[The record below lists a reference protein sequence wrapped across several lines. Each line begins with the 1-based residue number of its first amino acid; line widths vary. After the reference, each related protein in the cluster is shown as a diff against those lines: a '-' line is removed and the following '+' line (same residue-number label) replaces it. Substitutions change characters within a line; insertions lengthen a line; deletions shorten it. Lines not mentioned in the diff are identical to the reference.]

1 MIPSPFVDVIVIG
14 AGLGGLQ
21 AAVDLDKAG
30 LSYIVLEA
38 NDRVGGKTL
47 SVPASPKIDGLV
59 DLGAAWINDSNQK
72 EMYALAQEFGFD
84 LIVQRTEGLSLDQ
97 SDGTTHAIPYGQF
110 GDFTDEQLAEILAIM
125 AKLEEY
131 VDRSNLEYPHL
142 GPDAEKLDSMTALE
156 FASKE
161 FGEGIAEILVT
172 MLARDLLGVEADEL
186 SALFLINYIKSGT
199 GLANISSDTKDGG
212 QYLRNRQGNEMF
224 AIKLAAKLD
233 KKNIKLN
240 STVVK
245 IIQDK
250 KGCTVKTKNGHK
262 YHSKKVIL
270 SVPTSLYPKIDFE
283 PHLPPAKKELAD
295 STELGYYS
303 KSILVFDGPW
313 WRNANLSGVLTS
325 MDGPISFTRDTCV
338 PEDKQYSITCF
349 HVGQP
354 GRKWSQ
360 LSEQE
365 RKDTVVKQFNDA
377 FGTVVDKVPEPI
389 NIIEKDW
396 LKDSWFLG
404 GPSPAMKPG
413 LMTGA
418 GKSIRD
424 PFKNIHFIGMETS
437 IVWKGYIE
445 GAIRSGIRGARE
457 VTEALD

>member
-1 MIPSPFVDVIVIG
+1 MIPYPFVDVIVIG
-14 AGLGGLQ
+14 GGLSGLQ

-30 LSYIVLEA
+30 LSYLVLEA

-47 SVPASPKIDGLV
+47 SVPASLKSDGLV

-72 EMYALAQEFGFD
+72 EMYALAEEFGFD

-97 SDGTTHAIPYGQF
+97 SNGTTHAIPYGQF
-110 GDFTDEQLAEILAIM
+110 GNFTDKQLAEILAIM
-125 AKLEEY
+125 TKLQEY
-131 VDRSNLEYPHL
+131 VERSNLEHPHL
-142 GPDAEKLDSMTALE
+142 GPDAEELDSMTALD
-156 FASKE
+156 FARNE
-161 FGEGIAEILVT
+161 FGAGISEVLVA
-172 MLARDLLGVEADEL
+172 MLARDLGVEADEL
-186 SALFLINYIKSGT
+186 SALFLINYVKSGT

-233 KKNIKLN
+233 RKIKLN
-240 STVVK
+240 SPVVK

-262 YHSKKVIL
+262 YHSEKVIL
-270 SVPTSLYPKIDFE
+270 SVPTYLYPKIDFE

-295 STELGYYS
+295 STKLGYYS
-303 KSILVFDGPW
+303 KSILVFDEPW
-313 WRNANLSGVLTS
+313 WRNANLSGILTS
-325 MDGPISFTRDTCV
+325 MDGSISFTRDTCD

-365 RKDTVVKQFNDA
+365 RKNTVLKQFNDA

-396 LKDSWFLG
+396 LKDPWFLG
-404 GPSPAMKPG
+404 GPSPVMKPG
-413 LMTGA
+413 LLTGA
-418 GKSIRD
+418 GKSIRK
-424 PFKNIHFIGMETS
+424 PFGNIHFIGTETS
-437 IVWKGYIE
+437 IVWKGYME
-445 GAIRSGIRGARE
+445 GAIRSGI
-457 VTEALD
+457 

>member
-1 MIPSPFVDVIVIG
+1 MIPSSFVDVIVIG
-14 AGLGGLQ
+14 AGLSGLQ

-47 SVPASPKIDGLV
+47 SVPSSSKSDGIV
-59 DLGAAWINDSNQK
+59 DLSAAWINDSSQK

-97 SDGTTHAIPYGQF
+97 SNGTTHAIPYGQF
-110 GDFTDEQLAEILAIM
+110 GDFTDEQLAEIVVILT
-125 AKLEEY
+125 KLQEY
-131 VDRSNLEYPHL
+131 VDRSNLEHPHL
-142 GPDAEKLDSMTALE
+142 GPDAEKLDSMTALD

-161 FGEGIAEILVT
+161 FGQGIAKVLVAILT
-172 MLARDLLGVEADEL
+172 RDLLGVEANEL

-199 GLANISSDTKDGG
+199 GLANISSDREDGG
-212 QYLRNRQGNEMF
+212 QYLRNRQGNERF
-224 AIKLAAKLD
+224 SIKLAARLA

-240 STVVK
+240 SPVVK
-245 IIQDK
+245 ITQDK
-250 KGCTVKTKNGHK
+250 QGCTVKTKSGYK

-270 SVPTSLYPKIDFE
+270 SAPTSLYPKIDFE
-283 PHLPPAKKELAD
+283 PRLPPAKKALAD

-303 KSILVFDGPW
+303 KSILVFNEPW
-313 WRNANLSGVLTS
+313 WH
-325 MDGPISFTRDTCV
+325 TCV

-365 RKDTVVKQFNDA
+365 RKDTVLKQFNDA
-377 FGTVVDKVPEPI
+377 FGTVVDEVPKPI

-396 LKDSWFLG
+396 LKDPWFLG
-404 GPSPAMKPG
+404 GPSPVMKPG
-413 LMTGA
+413 LLTGA

-424 PFKNIHFIGMETS
+424 PFKNIHFIGTETS
-437 IVWKGYIE
+437 IVWKGYME
-445 GAIRSGIRGARE
+445 GAIKSGIRGARE
-457 VTEALD
+457 VIEALD

>member
-14 AGLGGLQ
+14 AGLSGLQ
-21 AAVDLDKAG
+21 AAVDLDKSG

-38 NDRVGGKTL
+38 NDRVGGKIL
-47 SVPASPKIDGLV
+47 SVPASPSSNGLV

-97 SDGTTHAIPYGQF
+97 SNGTTHAIPHGQF
-110 GDFTDEQLAEILAIM
+110 GDFTDEQLAEILGIM
-125 AKLEEY
+125 VKLQEY
-131 VDRSNLEYPHL
+131 VDRSNLEHPHL
-142 GPDAEKLDSMTALE
+142 GPDAGRLDSMTALE
-156 FASKE
+156 FASNE
-161 FGEGIAEILVT
+161 FGEGIAEVLVA

-233 KKNIKLN
+233 KKSIKLN
-240 STVVK
+240 SPVVK
-245 IIQDK
+245 ITQDK

-262 YHSKKVIL
+262 YHSSKVIL
-270 SVPTSLYPKIDFE
+270 SVPTCLYPKIDFE
-283 PHLPPAKKELAD
+283 PHLPPAKKELAH

-303 KSILVFDGPW
+303 KSILVFDEPW
-313 WRNANLSGVLTS
+313 WRNANLSGILTS

-349 HVGQP
+349 HIGQL
-354 GRKWSQ
+354 GRRWSQ
-360 LSEQE
+360 LPEQE
-365 RKDTVVKQFNDA
+365 RKDTVMKQLNDA
-377 FGTVVDKVPEPI
+377 FGTVVGKVPEPI
-389 NIIEKDW
+389 NVIEKDW
-396 LKDSWFLG
+396 LKDPWFLG
-404 GPSPAMKPG
+404 GPSPVMKPG
-413 LMTGA
+413 LLTGA

-424 PFKNIHFIGMETS
+424 PFRNIHFIGTETS
-437 IVWKGYIE
+437 IVWKGYME

-457 VTEALD
+457 VTEAIN

>member
-1 MIPSPFVDVIVIG
+1 MIPTPFVDVIVIG
-14 AGLGGLQ
+14 AGLSGLQ

-47 SVPASPKIDGLV
+47 SAPASPKSDGLV

-72 EMYALAQEFGFD
+72 EMYALAQDFGFE

-97 SDGTTHAIPYGQF
+97 SNGTTHAIPYGQF
-110 GDFTDEQLAEILAIM
+110 GNFTDEQLAEILAIM
-125 AKLEEY
+125 AKLQEY
-131 VDRSNLEYPHL
+131 VDRSSLEHPHL
-142 GPDAEKLDSMTALE
+142 GPEAKKLDAMTALD
-156 FASKE
+156 FASNE
-161 FGEGIAEILVT
+161 FGEGIAEVLVT
-172 MLARDLLGVEADEL
+172 ILARDLLGVEPGEL

-224 AIKLAAKLD
+224 AVKLAAKLD
-233 KKNIKLN
+233 KKKIKLN
-240 STVVK
+240 SPVVK
-245 IIQDK
+245 IIQNK
-250 KGCTVKTKNGHK
+250 KGCTVKTENGDK

-270 SVPTSLYPKIDFE
+270 SVPTSLYPKIDFK
-283 PHLPPAKKELAD
+283 PHLPLAKREIAD
-295 STELGYYS
+295 STKLGYYS
-303 KSILVFDGPW
+303 KSILVFDEPW

-325 MDGPISFTRDTCV
+325 MDGLISFTRDTCV

-354 GRKWSQ
+354 GREWSK

-365 RKDTVVKQFNDA
+365 RKDTVLKQFNDA
-377 FGTVVDKVPEPI
+377 FGTVVDEIPKPV

-396 LKDSWFLG
+396 LKDPWFLG
-404 GPSPAMKPG
+404 GPSPVMTPG
-413 LMTGA
+413 LLTGA

-424 PFKNIHFIGMETS
+424 PFRNIHFIGTETS
-437 IVWKGYIE
+437 IVWKGYME

-457 VTEALD
+457 VVEALD

>member
-1 MIPSPFVDVIVIG
+1 MISTPFVDVTVIG
-14 AGLGGLQ
+14 AGLSGLQ

-47 SVPASPKIDGLV
+47 SVPVATGGGLV
-59 DLGAAWINDSNQK
+59 DMGAAWINDSNQK

-84 LIVQRTEGLSLDQ
+84 LIVQRTERLSLDQ
-97 SDGTTHAIPYGQF
+97 SNETTHTIPYGQF

-125 AKLEEY
+125 TKLQEY
-131 VDRSNLEYPHL
+131 VDRSNLEHPHL
-142 GPDAEKLDSMTALE
+142 GSDAEKLDSMTALQ
-156 FASKE
+156 FANEE
-161 FGEGIAEILVT
+161 FGEGIAAVLVT

-224 AIKLAAKLD
+224 AIKLAEKLD
-233 KKNIKLN
+233 RKIKLN
-240 STVVK
+240 SSVVK

-250 KGCTVKTKNGHK
+250 NGCTIKTKSGHK

-283 PHLPPAKKELAD
+283 PHLPPAKKELAH

-303 KSILVFDGPW
+303 KSILVFDEPW

-325 MDGPISFTRDTCV
+325 MDGLISFTRDTAV
-338 PEDKQYSITCF
+338 PQDKQYSITCF

-354 GRKWSQ
+354 GREWSQ
-360 LSEQE
+360 LSKQE
-365 RKDTVVKQFNDA
+365 RQDTVMKQFNDC

-396 LKDSWFLG
+396 LKDPWFLG
-404 GPSPAMKPG
+404 GPSPVMKPG
-413 LMTGA
+413 LLTGA

-424 PFKNIHFIGMETS
+424 PFKNIHFIGTETS
-437 IVWKGYIE
+437 IVWRGYME
-445 GAIRSGIRGARE
+445 GAIRSGIRGAHE
-457 VTEALD
+457 ATEALG